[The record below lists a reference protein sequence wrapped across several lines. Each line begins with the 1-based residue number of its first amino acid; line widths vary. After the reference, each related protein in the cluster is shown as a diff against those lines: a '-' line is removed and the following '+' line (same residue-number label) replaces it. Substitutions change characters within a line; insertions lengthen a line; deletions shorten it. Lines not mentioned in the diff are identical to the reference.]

1 VTGHADRLARLEAA
15 IASARREGR
24 LAIGLAKRT
33 SNLFRDRASRRAPR
47 IDLSGFDAVLGVDTS
62 RGLVEAEGMCTY
74 EALADATL
82 ARGAV
87 PAVVPQ
93 LKSITLG
100 GAAAGVGIEAS
111 SFRHGLVHDTVV
123 ELDVLAAD
131 GSVVRCTPDNKHR
144 DLFLGFPNSYGTL
157 GYALRLVART
167 VPAKRYVR
175 LRHARHGD
183 AASFFADLAAACADP
198 AVDYVDGVVFDRGRL
213 VLTRG
218 TFVDEAPST
227 SDYTFERIYY
237 RSLLERE
244 SDHLT
249 ARDFLWRWDTDWFW
263 CSRNVGAQHPLLR
276 RLYGRARLNSVTYQ
290 RIMRWNAR
298 AGLTRAL
305 DRLRGVHAESVI
317 QDVDVPI
324 AAAEALLAFLH
335 ERVGILPIWVCPLAL
350 PDPSRAATLYPL
362 SAGTPWVNF
371 GFWDVVRTRERRPE
385 GFVNRAIEREV
396 ARLGGAKS
404 LYSDSTYTED
414 EFWALHDRAAYA
426 ALKRRYDPAGALPDL
441 YAKCVLRKG

>member
-1 VTGHADRLARLEAA
+1 MEHADKLARLEAA

-33 SNLFRDRASRRAPR
+33 SNLFRDRSERRAPR
-47 IDLSGFDAVLGVDTS
+47 VDLSGFDAVLGVDTA
-62 RGLVEAEGMCTY
+62 RGLVEAEGMCSY

-82 ARGAV
+82 AHGAV

-111 SFRHGLVHDTVV
+111 SFRHGLVHDTIV
-123 ELDVLAAD
+123 ELDVLTAD
-131 GSVVRCTPDNKHR
+131 GRVVRCTPDNEHR

-167 VPAKRYVR
+167 VPAKRFVK

-198 AVDYVDGVVFDRGRL
+198 AVDYVDGVVFDRGHL

-218 TFVDEAPST
+218 AFVDAAPAP

-237 RSLLERE
+237 RSLLDRDV
-244 SDHLT
+244 DHLT
-249 ARDFLWRWDTDWFW
+249 TRDFLWRWDTDWFW

-276 RLYGRARLNSVTYQ
+276 RLYGRRRLNSVTYQ

-298 AGLTRAL
+298 VGLTRQL

-335 ERVGILPIWVCPLAL
+335 ERVGILPIWVCPVAL
-350 PDPSRAATLYPL
+350 PDPSRVATFYPL
-362 SAGTPWVNF
+362 AAGLLWVNF
-371 GFWDVVRTRERRPE
+371 GFWDVVRSREPRPP
-385 GFVNRAIEREV
+385 GCVNQAIEHEV
-396 ARLGGAKS
+396 AALGGRKS

-414 EFWALHDRAAYA
+414 EFWALHDRDAYL

-441 YAKCVLRKG
+441 YRKCVLRQG